1 MTASSAN
8 KYTKS
13 VTGTGMRIAQV
24 DTPARNAVIDPACR
38 AEHEMLKGHSGIFVG
53 REIELRRL
61 TEYFTGTR
69 SAIRSGSLKRI
80 DRFAALVTNAPGAG
94 KSALIEEFA
103 EQLEAGGVPCLSVR
117 PSVAANP
124 VAFLDRIRN
133 YIDETAQGRRRSRW
147 GRIGKVAADR
157 RTAVGVG
164 TGVAVVNPLIG
175 AITGASILVLQNMAK
190 ALSALWQKSPP
201 NSPAEALTQ
210 LSEQSEHGFMVTI
223 DEFSRLQEPSIDTA
237 TLTAHLELI
246 AEPSQ
251 SGGGPPKTG
260 LILAGLGGSSDVADE
275 MKLSR
280 ALTIWLGPPSETE
293 ATQII
298 QESLGLLDDL
308 SEERQKHL
316 QESWAPKLAAEC
328 HGWMEHVAAAA
339 DMAMAI
345 AMQTNA
351 AASGSVDPAAEAERL
366 EWVRTRTA
374 VAIRE
379 LYEGRLEDAERAMG
393 EIGPEHLVALANCT
407 ENLMPMGAIRRV
419 VQHCLRLAG
428 KASGDDAAVDQ
439 AVQDLKEA
447 GLISPAGATDERRRR
462 WKQSQIPMPNLR
474 QYVVDLAETSE
485 MAKAEEL
492 AKRAVAAIDST
503 DPLWDD

>member
-1 MTASSAN
+1 MTANNDASQP
-8 KYTKS
+8 TKP
-13 VTGTGMRIAQV
+13 VIGCGMRIAHV
-24 DTPARNAVIDPACR
+24 DTPARNAIITPACR

-53 REIELRRL
+53 RKTELRRL
-61 TEYFTGTR
+61 TKYFTGTR
-69 SAIRSGSLKRI
+69 SAIRSGNLKRI

-103 EQLEAGGVPCLSVR
+103 DQLEDGGVPCLSVR

-124 VAFLDRIRN
+124 AAFLGRIRN

-164 TGVAVVNPLIG
+164 TGVAMVNPLIS

-190 ALSALWQKSPP
+190 ALSTLWRKSPP
-201 NSPAEALTQ
+201 ESPAEALAQ

-223 DEFSRLQEPSIDTA
+223 DEFSRLQDPSIDTA

-246 AEPSQ
+246 AEPSRA
-251 SGGGPPKTG
+251 GGGPPKTG

-275 MKLSR
+275 IKLSR
-280 ALTIWLGPPSETE
+280 ALTIWLGPPSEDE

-298 QESLGLLDDL
+298 QDSLALLDL
-308 SEERQKHL
+308 SDKRKKHL
-316 QESWAPKLAAEC
+316 QECWAPQLAAEC

-345 AMQTNA
+345 AMQTNTDA
-351 AASGSVDPAAEAERL
+351 GGTVDPVAEAERL

-379 LYEGRLEDAERAMG
+379 LYEGRLEGAERAMG
-393 EIGPEHLVALANCT
+393 ENGPEYLVALANCT
-407 ENLMPMGAIRRV
+407 DNLMPMGAIRRV
-419 VQHCLRLAG
+419 AQHCLRLAG
-428 KASGDDAAVDQ
+428 KAGGDDAALDE
-439 AVQDLKEA
+439 AVQELKEA

-462 WKQSQIPMPNLR
+462 WKHSQIPMPSLR
-474 QYVVDLAETSE
+474 QYVVDLAESSE

-492 AKRAVAAIDST
+492 AKRALAAVDST